1 MIWDY
6 FSLYFHNCV
15 EFFETRRFD
24 VDQKYND
31 VKQNKKFVND
41 FATYFESLKTKMN
54 ITKNSKKNKLLYD
67 LNDSIRKFIIFD
79 VISSSIRQKVLIK
92 VVNIEQSF
100 FNFFDRS
107 TSIKNSFFENRKRQK
122 NKKSIRDDSSMQF
135 DKIKNDKV
143 KKNDIDT
150 SKKRSRACYNCDEMR
165 HKQRDCFHSLKKTT
179 TKINTIRKNKIKTF
193 SKFIEIKSDSKNWK
207 NLSQ

>member
-54 ITKNSKKNKLLYD
+54 ITKNSKRNKLFYD
-67 LNDSIRKFIIFD
+67 LNDSIEKLIIFD
-79 VISSSIRQKVLIK
+79 VILSSIRQKVLIK
-92 VVNIEQSF
+92 IVNVERSSF
-100 FNFFDRS
+100 YFFDRL
-107 TSIKNSFFENRKRQK
+107 TSIKNFFFENRKRQK
-122 NKKSIRDDSSMQF
+122 NRESIKNDFSVQL

-143 KKNDIDT
+143 KKSDINT
-150 SKKRSRACYNCDEMR
+150 SKRRFRACYNCETMR
-165 HKQRDCFHSLKKTT
+165 HKQRDCSHSLKKTT
-179 TKINTIRKNKIKTF
+179 TKINAIRKNKIKTF
-193 SKFIEIKSDSKNWK
+193 SKFIEVKSDSKNWE